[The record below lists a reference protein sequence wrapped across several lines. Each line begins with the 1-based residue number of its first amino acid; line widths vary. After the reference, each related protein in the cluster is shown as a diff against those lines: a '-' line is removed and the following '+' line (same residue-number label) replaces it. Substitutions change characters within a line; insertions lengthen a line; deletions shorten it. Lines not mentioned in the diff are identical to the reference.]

1 MPLPRP
7 ASPRALWADIR
18 AFTSERRPHH
28 WVALALAVSIP
39 LGIIFIFDLDGRTN
53 IAPGPQLIYVES
65 WPANRAAAP
74 PPIPMSAA
82 SSSED
87 GIVVGRGATAPGGRP
102 HAEAVAL
109 AEAGEAARGATST
122 PRSSPAPTPASAARP
137 APT

>member
-39 LGIIFIFDLDGRTN
+39 LGIVFIFDLDGRTN

-65 WPANRAAAP
+65 WPADRTDEQ
-74 PPIPMSAA
+74 IK
-82 SSSED
+82 
-87 GIVVGRGATAPGGRP
+87 
-102 HAEAVAL
+102 AEQKIDQ
-109 AEAGEAARGATST
+109 AARDKAKKERQEQFKRLDEKLERLGI
-122 PRSSPAPTPASAARP
+122 
-137 APT
+137 